1 MNVESHLRMCFLTE
15 QHEFGFRFKL
25 MVHMKDAG
33 KQLDYQVEMYYSGR
47 S

>member
-15 QHEFGFRFKL
+15 QHEFGFRLKL
-25 MVHMKDAG
+25 MVNMSDAG
-33 KQLDYQVEMYYSGR
+33 QQLDYQVEVHYSGH